1 MFTLLGCKFVSSCFV
16 QILFIAECAG
26 FLGIPLIM
34 YESLNSRNFL
44 MSFFLTLE
52 GNTVDFGVAVI
63 GRNGLSL
70 VFYWLSSPVCLILCY
85 IDA

>member
-1 MFTLLGCKFVSSCFV
+1 
-16 QILFIAECAG
+16 
-26 FLGIPLIM
+26 
-34 YESLNSRNFL
+34 